1 MEGKII
7 QSIEK
12 MFERVI
18 YKKIEP
24 STLEVLN
31 NLYLEALAEYS
42 QNPKLLQNFFGE
54 KKKIKKELAAFSV
67 VANAIMNLDQFLT
80 HA

>member
-7 QSIEK
+7 QSIEQ
-12 MFERVI
+12 MFEKAI

-31 NLYLEALAEYS
+31 NLYLEALEEYN
-42 QNPKLLQNFFGE
+42 QNPKLLQNFFGGKRE
-54 KKKIKKELAAFSV
+54 ITKELAAFTV